1 MSLFFMN
8 ESKLINAAK
17 FIEQIVKRKN
27 IVENWI
33 PGILVKFECDYIN
46 FKCD

>member
-1 MSLFFMN
+1 MSLFSMN

-17 FIEQIVKRKN
+17 FIEQIVKRYK
-27 IVENWI
+27 IVEIWI
-33 PGILVKFECDYIN
+33 LGILVKFEWDYIN